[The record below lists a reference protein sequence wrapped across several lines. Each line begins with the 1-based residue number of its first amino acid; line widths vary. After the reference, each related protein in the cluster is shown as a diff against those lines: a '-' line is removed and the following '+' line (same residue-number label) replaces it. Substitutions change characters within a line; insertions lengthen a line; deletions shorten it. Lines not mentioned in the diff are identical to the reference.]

1 MPGATSRDAA
11 VVSPGPATTGD
22 DGPGADAASPG
33 ASGHFGAEAEATTG
47 AVSDGPGRGG
57 ATGLIVFGG
66 GAGRDGAV
74 LLGLLIVVGG
84 GGGRFTPSAV
94 GAAGNAENALPQFG

>member
-1 MPGATSRDAA
+1 MTAPAPMRPLQGLADTSAPR
-11 VVSPGPATTGD
+11 PK
-22 DGPGADAASPG
+22 
-33 ASGHFGAEAEATTG
+33 ATTG